1 MFVLKNERGA
11 QMKRVLILLF
21 TLTLVVG
28 MVFAV
33 GAADYKIG
41 IMTGTVSQGEEEFMA
56 AKDMIAKYG
65 ADVIIHRTYPDKF
78 MDEQETTITQIVSI
92 AADPAVKAIVI
103 CQAVPGTSAAIERVK
118 EFRPDMFFVAGIPH
132 EDPIMISE
140 KADIVLE
147 TDNLKRGET
156 IIKLAQKMGAEKF
169 LHYSFPRHMS
179 YELLSRRRDI
189 FKETSEKLGMEFI
202 EATAPDPTGDA
213 GVPGAQQFIL
223 EDVPRQ
229 VAKHGENTAFF
240 STNCS
245 MQEPLIRKV
254 LDEGAIYAEQCC
266 PSPYHAIPGALG
278 IEIPADKAG
287 NVEYLLN
294 EVRAKVAA
302 KGGTGRIATWKI
314 PANMAILRA
323 GTEYAVLVA
332 EGKVDGYDFDT
343 MYQVLSEVAGDIEL
357 STYEDADNFLMFVAE
372 SIVF

>member
-1 MFVLKNERGA
+1 
-11 QMKRVLILLF
+11 MKRVLILLF

-132 EDPIMISE
+132 EDPIMIAE

-287 NVEYLLN
+287 NVEYLLD
-294 EVRAKVAA
+294 EVKAKVAA

-343 MYQVLSEVAGDIEL
+343 MYQVLSEVAGNIEL